1 LAEKKSHRVASIL
14 ATILW
19 VVGFAL
25 AFIIPK
31 TSIWL
36 WLSDGLLLFG
46 FWPLLWTYRA
56 RWLWLAFGL
65 LNMGIGFILLVS
77 QYISDEYFAGHAD
90 LLKMKAHLAEYH
102 FPWAWI
108 LIGFVSSL
116 IGLVRIAIA
125 LVAWM
130 KARGKKTTTDV
141 QPAPPN

>member
-1 LAEKKSHRVASIL
+1 LAEKKSHRMASIL

-31 TSIWL
+31 SSPWL

-56 RWLWLAFGL
+56 RWLWLIFGA
-65 LNMGIGFILLVS
+65 LNAGIGFILMVA
-77 QYISDEYFAGHAD
+77 QYIPDQYFSGHAD
-90 LLKMKAHLAEYH
+90 MLKVKAHLAEYH

-108 LIGFVSSL
+108 LIGLISCL
-116 IGLVRIAIA
+116 IGLVRIVIA
-125 LVAWM
+125 FVGWIKM
-130 KARGKKTTTDV
+130 RRSETH
-141 QPAPPN
+141 